1 MYGNFSSAVQNKLV
15 ARLQYEVKKRE
26 IVDASFQTRVNGVLR
41 ASKHAKLRLES
52 EFLVSTNRGQF
63 ELTHELR
70 RIERDLDLL
79 EHEILESMRQ
89 TKYEIDRLEKDF
101 PTRAS
106 YASAVPSPF
115 NACGGDFAY
124 SFAWSKHC

>member
-1 MYGNFSSAVQNKLV
+1 
-15 ARLQYEVKKRE
+15 
-26 IVDASFQTRVNGVLR
+26 
-41 ASKHAKLRLES
+41 
-52 EFLVSTNRGQF
+52 
-63 ELTHELR
+63 
-70 RIERDLDLL
+70 
-79 EHEILESMRQ
+79 MRQ

-106 YASAVPSPF
+106 YASTVPSPF